1 MVHARTAILV
11 GASAGGVLALT
22 RLAAQIPAGLPAAI
36 LMVQHTAAEEA
47 SSLAR
52 LIARKARMPVALG
65 RDGEMVE
72 AGRIYVA
79 PPGARM
85 AVVAPGRIRL
95 AEAAP
100 EWRTQP
106 AADVL
111 LRSGAAVYGSRAI
124 GVMLTG
130 DAGDTTGGLVAIKR
144 AGGISI
150 VQNPRTVHA
159 LDMRP
164 FTPLGDHPD
173 YCVRLWQLPRL
184 LRDLLIDL
192 ERGEVR
198 VVAPTAPAAAANCTI
213 HPWPKGRRR
222 TDD

>member
-1 MVHARTAILV
+1 MVDARTAILV

-22 RLAAQIPAGLPAAI
+22 RLAAQIPPGLPAAI
-36 LMVQHTAAEEA
+36 LMAQHTPAEEGA
-47 SSLAR
+47 SLAR
-52 LIARKARMPVALG
+52 IIGRKARMPVAFG
-65 RDGEMVE
+65 RNGERVE
-72 AGRIYVA
+72 AGRIYIA

-95 AEAAP
+95 AVAAP
-100 EWRTQP
+100 EWRARP
-106 AADVL
+106 ADVL
-111 LRSGAAVYGSRAI
+111 LRSGADVYGSRAI

-130 DAGDTTGGLVAIKR
+130 DAGDTTGGLLAVKR

-150 VQNPRTVHA
+150 AQNPGTVDA
-159 LDMRP
+159 PDRP
-164 FTPLGDHPD
+164 ACPLLGDRPD

-198 VVAPTAPAAAANCTI
+198 VVAPSAPAAAANCTI